1 MLGILAEIESSV
13 PCSQTFPLPVMSVCV
28 GGRETNHAF
37 MDTSILLPWPHSRAP
52 RVNCFLL
59 PRHSIKPHK
68 VMCLL
73 FLIISGQ
80 LYFLWVFPYIHDLFS
95 WSFISQSLF
104 VSPALSEFMS
114 IKSVPLC
121 LFQEHP
127 SPHPSQCRDPI
138 ALTKYS

>member
-1 MLGILAEIESSV
+1 MKEQTSGLVLGILAEIESSV

-114 IKSVPLC
+114 IKVCTSLSLSRTSQP
-121 LFQEHP
+121 P
-127 SPHPSQCRDPI
+127 S
-138 ALTKYS
+138 LTV